1 MCYTEKHP
9 IYLLG
14 GFGGAS
20 AQIVKLMKGETT
32 AEKLFEEAKTNED
45 YKNLIEYCQMSC
57 LPTINYDELKKFEI
71 RIIRFLEMDL
81 IKMKMKFYSTLLI
94 FPR

>member
-1 MCYTEKHP
+1 
-9 IYLLG
+9 
-14 GFGGAS
+14 
-20 AQIVKLMKGETT
+20 
-32 AEKLFEEAKTNED
+32 
-45 YKNLIEYCQMSC
+45 MSC
-57 LPTINYDELKKFEI
+57 LPTINYDELKEILKI